1 MKYLTGQSNNP
12 TKTKVTSSEEIE
24 NAFRAITTDEREFVT
39 KAELYHHL
47 SRPMADYCMRKM
59 KPYTDPNTNAAVP
72 DAYDFVEFTSKIFRS
87 QLDLSQK

>member
-1 MKYLTGQSNNP
+1 MRYLTGQSNSP

-59 KPYTDPNTNAAVP
+59 KPYVDPSTKAPVP